1 MKNFSMI
8 FECVQAFL
16 SKDEINSIL
25 EDLNYKDT
33 SRKLDVQSLLHHWIA
48 ASIDGWASF
57 RDSEIRSKSCDLNHV
72 DFSTFSK
79 KAKDVPFEFF
89 KRAFSLILSK
99 SNRSVR
105 RAMAS
110 ETRKIIAVDSTTM
123 TFGKS
128 KLPWAKYHGEKSG
141 VKLHIH
147 YDVASEMPVKAE
159 ESTGLVHDSAV
170 SKYDTFEGAI
180 LVKDR
185 AYTDME
191 VFDIHK
197 SAKQQFVVRL
207 RNNSKFMN
215 KKSLQ
220 KLSFSD
226 SNVYEDFT
234 CILGTAQNHSSERHR
249 VVFFKEYSGKEIRVC
264 TNMMNISAEVIAEIY
279 KARWQIEVFFKWI
292 KQNLNAKR
300 IFGTTPNA
308 VYGQLYSSLIAY
320 LIIKI
325 MHVFSLERAR
335 VTEYSFIDFYRNLA
349 SENLCT
355 EWVCLVYAF
364 LRSPW

>member
-25 EDLNYKDT
+25 EDLKYAET
-33 SRKLDVQSLLHHWIA
+33 SRKLDVQNLLNHWIA
-48 ASIDGWASF
+48 ASMDGWRSF
-57 RDSEIRSKSCDLNHV
+57 RDGEIRSKACDLNHV

-99 SNRSVR
+99 ANRTVRRSV
-105 RAMAS
+105 AS

-141 VKLHIH
+141 VKLHVH
-147 YDVASEMPVKAE
+147 YDVASGMPVKAE
-159 ESTGLVHDSAV
+159 ETTGLVHDGSV
-170 SKYDTFEGAI
+170 SKYDTFEGTV

-185 AYTDME
+185 AYTDIK
-191 VFDIHK
+191 VFDSHK
-197 SAKQQFVVRL
+197 SAKQQFVTRL
-207 RNNSKFMN
+207 RNNSKFIN

-220 KLSFSD
+220 RMNSSD
-226 SNVYEDFT
+226 SSIYEDFT

-264 TNMMNISAEVIAEIY
+264 TNMMDISAEAIAEIY

-300 IFGTTPNA
+300 VFGTTPNA
-308 VYGQLYSSLIAY
+308 VYGQLYSGLIAY
-320 LIIKI
+320 LILKI
-325 MHVFSLERAR
+325 IHTFSLKRAR
-335 VTEYSFIDFYRNLA
+335 ITEYSFVDFYRNLA